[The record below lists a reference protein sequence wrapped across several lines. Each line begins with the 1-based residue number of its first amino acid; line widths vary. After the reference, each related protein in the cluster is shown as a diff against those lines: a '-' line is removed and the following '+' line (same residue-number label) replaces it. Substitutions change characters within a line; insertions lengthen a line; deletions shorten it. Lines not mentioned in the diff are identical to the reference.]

1 MSLKISKENLAAN
14 NDQDHLPA
22 EDKKPVVI
30 VRQYDEER
38 DKLAV
43 EELEGQCDFGQRG
56 QPSLF
61 TDLMGDPISRIRN
74 LPLHL
79 MLVMSC
85 YLD

>member
-1 MSLKISKENLAAN
+1 MSLNISQENLSAYDN
-14 NDQDHLPA
+14 TN
-22 EDKKPVVI
+22 KKTEIV
-30 VRQYDEER
+30 VRQYDEEK

-74 LPLHL
+74 LPLHV
-79 MLVMSC
+79 MLVRC
-85 YLD
+85 Y